1 MFLIKIGNIIFHRLD
16 AYPAYAVNTNG
27 DVINI
32 NKAKILKPVKD
43 SRGYLRVRLN
53 GNRILVARLVAS
65 EFVPNPEGKQNVT
78 YVDGD
83 RTNVNANNLKWADNS
98 ELQSH

>member
-1 MFLIKIGNIIFHRLD
+1 MFLIRIGNIIFHRLD

-53 GNRILVARLVAS
+53 GDRILVSRLVAN
-65 EFVPNPEGKQNVT
+65 EFVPNPDDKQNVT
-78 YVDGD
+78 YIDGD
-83 RTNVNANNLKWADNS
+83 KTNVAASNLRWADNS
-98 ELQSH
+98 EIQSH